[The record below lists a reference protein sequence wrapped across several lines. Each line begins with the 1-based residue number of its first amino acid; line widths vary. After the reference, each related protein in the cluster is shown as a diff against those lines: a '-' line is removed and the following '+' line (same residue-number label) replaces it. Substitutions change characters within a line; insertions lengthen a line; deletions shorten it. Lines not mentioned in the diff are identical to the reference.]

1 MATYNPGNFETWRQA
16 GAVQT
21 VPMGGIQFLDFRQKP
36 ALATDGLGSCSA
48 VVIASPQGVILAH
61 IAPLPTSTQNP
72 FAGDAN
78 VQSTM
83 NRVVA
88 LYREKRA
95 YFPSANTVVICAE
108 FRGSIALPDQLAI
121 IMRSLIEVQ
130 LRPRAI
136 SYSVPT
142 NPATRDNGVVMIIKK
157 PEYPQPKIFVQDRVV
172 N

>member
-1 MATYNPGNFETWRQA
+1 MSAYNPGNFEIWRQA

-21 VPMGGIQFLDFRQKP
+21 VPMGGVQFLDFRQKA

-48 VVIASPQGVILAH
+48 VVIASPHAAILAH

-88 LYREKRA
+88 LYR
-95 YFPSANTVVICAE
+95 T
-108 FRGSIALPDQLAI
+108 RGLIFLLPKQ
-121 IMRSLIEVQ
+121 S
-130 LRPRAI
+130 
-136 SYSVPT
+136 S
-142 NPATRDNGVVMIIKK
+142 
-157 PEYPQPKIFVQDRVV
+157 FVQNFEAR
-172 N
+172 